1 MGLPAPTRKPES
13 MTSAYV
19 RLSAVAAPALLLLY
33 GVLRLIDGLDGRR
46 GRGYLWNLGH
56 IAFFLSFVLLAA
68 LMVGLRGLVVTAAPR
83 QRELAT
89 AAMVAALLGAACFL
103 WVILGDLFSSV
114 AGLPDALRLI
124 GPLLLQVGALTLLTQ
139 LVLARPRR
147 LPVWSP
153 VLMFAG
159 FLAVGADLDLLPLGA
174 LLVGAGLA
182 PLAVTRR
189 TPARA

>member
-1 MGLPAPTRKPES
+1 

-19 RLSAVAAPALLLLY
+19 RLSAVAAPALLLLC
-33 GVLRLIDGLDGRR
+33 GL
-46 GRGYLWNLGH
+46 L
-56 IAFFLSFVLLAA
+56 
-68 LMVGLRGLVVTAAPR
+68 
-83 QRELAT
+83 
-89 AAMVAALLGAACFL
+89 
-103 WVILGDLFSSV
+103 
-114 AGLPDALRLI
+114 
-124 GPLLLQVGALTLLTQ
+124 
-139 LVLARPRR
+139 R

-189 TPARA
+189 TPARG

>member
-1 MGLPAPTRKPES
+1 
-13 MTSAYV
+13 
-19 RLSAVAAPALLLLY
+19 
-33 GVLRLIDGLDGRR
+33 
-46 GRGYLWNLGH
+46 
-56 IAFFLSFVLLAA
+56 
-68 LMVGLRGLVVTAAPR
+68 
-83 QRELAT
+83 
-89 AAMVAALLGAACFL
+89 MVAALLGAACFL

-114 AGLPDALRLI
+114 AGLPDALQLI